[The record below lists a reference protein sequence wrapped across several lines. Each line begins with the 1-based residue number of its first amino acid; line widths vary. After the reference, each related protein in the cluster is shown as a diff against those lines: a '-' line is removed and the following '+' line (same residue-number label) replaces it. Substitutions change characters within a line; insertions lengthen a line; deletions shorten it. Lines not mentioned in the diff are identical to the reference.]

1 MTIFGIMM
9 IATMVLVFSLKK
21 SDKTTNKKDN
31 SEK

>member
-9 IATMVLVFSLKK
+9 ITTMVLVFTLKK

-31 SEK
+31 NEK